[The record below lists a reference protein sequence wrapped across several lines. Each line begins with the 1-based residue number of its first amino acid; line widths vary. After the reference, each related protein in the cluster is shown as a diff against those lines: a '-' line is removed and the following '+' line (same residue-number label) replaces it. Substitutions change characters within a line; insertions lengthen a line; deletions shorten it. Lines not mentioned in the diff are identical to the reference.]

1 MSERQLVDMILQTKE
16 WYDSKVEQLEQ
27 VANSEKDINIMFEG
41 KEGKH
46 APLPKEQNE
55 PFKMGVKVALEIF
68 GKFPI
73 NIQNNTND

>member
-1 MSERQLVDMILQTKE
+1 MREEQLVDMILQTKE

-27 VANSEKDINIMFEG
+27 IANSEKDINIMFEG
-41 KEGKH
+41 KDGNH
-46 APLPKEQNE
+46 ASLPKEKNE
-55 PFKMGVKVALEIF
+55 PFKMGVKVALEIL